1 MSAPFKMKGS
11 SALGYGNQHSKGK
24 GASSG
29 APKMYDSP
37 APMMD
42 AIAGIAGKLMSK
54 KDEEPSGVKYASPAK
69 ETDEEFEAKLKASG
83 MTVSPSVEVKK
94 SDNLTQRD
102 ILAKQAKS
110 GKSGITK
117 PGMEQSAKSK
127 NYDDADKHMASKGDE
142 NAKKLL
148 RKKAVKV
155 AEVKKIVEKNP
166 NMTQKEIDKLMSQQ

>member
-1 MSAPFKMKGS
+1 MAFKMK
-11 SALGYGNQHSKGK
+11 
-24 GASSG
+24 
-29 APKMYDSP
+29 
-37 APMMD
+37 
-42 AIAGIAGKLMSK
+42 AGKEGPMRK
-54 KDEEPSGVKYASPAK
+54 NFPSAFK
-69 ETDEEFEAKLKASG
+69 ETDAEFEAKLKASG
-83 MTVSPSVEVKK
+83 MNVSPSVEVKK

-102 ILAKQAKS
+102 VLAKQAKS

>member
-1 MSAPFKMKGS
+1 MSGPFKMKGS
-11 SALGYGNQHSKGK
+11 PMARNF
-24 GASSG
+24 G
-29 APKMYDSP
+29 APFRDDKKKMTAEQMQAASL
-37 APMMD
+37 A
-42 AIAGIAGKLMSK
+42 AAEKTEGI
-54 KDEEPSGVKYASPAK
+54 EI
-69 ETDEEFEAKLKASG
+69 
-83 MTVSPSVEVKK
+83 KK

-102 ILAKQAKS
+102 LLAKQAAT
-110 GKSGITK
+110 GKSGNIIK
-117 PGMEQSAKSK
+117 GMEQSAKSK